1 MYGGGYYT
9 TEHLTIDGGYPDKIY
24 IRPDWY
30 LCYVENLA
38 WLISIKFK
46 LDLNKLDISVFKK
59 MVNFVSKN
67 KCSMKG
73 IIDFEIAK
81 QRNKKE
87 FYIPVFYSS
96 PLRVLA
102 SGDAVFNTDYLVVQ
116 KKLQK
121 KHARRKFSAF

>member
-9 TEHLTIDGGYPDKIY
+9 TEYLTIDGGYPDMIY
-24 IRPDWY
+24 IRHDWY

-87 FYIPVFYSS
+87 FYIPVF
-96 PLRVLA
+96 L
-102 SGDAVFNTDYLVVQ
+102 
-116 KKLQK
+116 
-121 KHARRKFSAF
+121 

>member
-9 TEHLTIDGGYPDKIY
+9 TEHLTIDGGYPDMFY

>member
-9 TEHLTIDGGYPDKIY
+9 TEHLTIDGGYPDMIY

-59 MVNFVSKN
+59 MVNFVAKN

-96 PLRVLA
+96 PLRFLA